1 MTFVEWIGVAQVR
14 LLRLVFVKI
23 VTNLGFRETMDLLF
37 HLPVCEDGATSFL
50 YRAFRFHFVVKSKVN
65 VDLSGA

>member
-1 MTFVEWIGVAQVR
+1 VTFVEWIRVAQVR

-23 VTNLGFRETMDLLF
+23 ITKLGFREAVDLLF
-37 HLPVCEDGATSFL
+37 HFPVCEDVATSFL
-50 YRAFRFHFVVKSKVN
+50 HCAFRFHFVVKSKVN